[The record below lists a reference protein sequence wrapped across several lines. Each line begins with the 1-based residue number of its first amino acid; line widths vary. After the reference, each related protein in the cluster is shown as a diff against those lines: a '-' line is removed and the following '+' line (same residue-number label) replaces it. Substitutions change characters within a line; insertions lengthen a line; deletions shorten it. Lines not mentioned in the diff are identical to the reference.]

1 MATATCN
8 NALRLP
14 ATWRPLRPHPV
25 QGALFYSPARFIAV
39 PAGRRSGK
47 TEIAKRRLVLAL
59 LDTTPRPWPD
69 PRYFYGAPTERQAKR
84 IAWEQL
90 RAMIPPALICR
101 IRESEL
107 FVETITGSRLYI
119 IGFDKPARFEGPP
132 WDGGVLDESCD
143 YKLGVFDRTVRP
155 ALADRAGWC
164 WRIGVPKRF
173 GTSAPEFRAFCDACA
188 SGSYADG
195 ACFTWPSWDILPA
208 EEVKQARDTLDPKDF
223 NEQFGASWETVGGGI
238 FYAFS
243 REYNVRPVEYHRD
256 RAIIVGSDF
265 NVDPMCWTI
274 GHTYPDR
281 IEWFDEIFLRDAN
294 TIGTLDV
301 LYQRYQDHCG
311 GFQFYGDAT
320 GKARDTAAA
329 ETDYAQIMNDP
340 RFKRLGRTV
349 HYPASNPSQADRF
362 AACNAMLLNAS
373 GDRRMF
379 IDPRCARLIA
389 DLEQRHYKP
398 GTREPEDTG
407 DLGHITDAMG
417 YAVHRLFPVKIRID
431 APSQSVV
438 LTR

>member
-1 MATATCN
+1 MAVCSRIV
-8 NALRLP
+8 RL
-14 ATWRPLRPHPV
+14 
-25 QGALFYSPARFIAV
+25 Q
-39 PAGRRSGK
+39 AGSVRS
-47 TEIAKRRLVLAL
+47 
-59 LDTTPRPWPD
+59 
-69 PRYFYGAPTERQAKR
+69 
-84 IAWEQL
+84 
-90 RAMIPPALICR
+90 
-101 IRESEL
+101 
-107 FVETITGSRLYI
+107 
-119 IGFDKPARFEGPP
+119 
-132 WDGGVLDESCD
+132 
-143 YKLGVFDRTVRP
+143 DRSP

-329 ETDYAQIMNDP
+329 ETDYAQIMND
-340 RFKRLGRTV
+340 RDSSGWAGRCTIRRAIRARRTGSP
-349 HYPASNPSQADRF
+349 PAT
-362 AACNAMLLNAS
+362 
-373 GDRRMF
+373 
-379 IDPRCARLIA
+379 RC
-389 DLEQRHYKP
+389 
-398 GTREPEDTG
+398 
-407 DLGHITDAMG
+407 
-417 YAVHRLFPVKIRID
+417 
-431 APSQSVV
+431 S
-438 LTR
+438 